1 MTPNSVSIQQ
11 ILLITIQILT
21 LGRFVIAQTDERN
34 TNVVVIYTD
43 EHSFRTIGAYRKL
56 LSHDQAF
63 IWGDGIKVHTPHI
76 DALANE
82 GVLFNNF
89 YTVAP
94 LCTPSRASLFSGLY
108 PKKTG
113 AWKNHSPM
121 NGNIMT
127 FADVMKE
134 KRNMATGYFGKWH
147 LDGEKKPLWKTNE
160 GRDFG
165 FNFNKYRWN
174 RGHWKVSVMKR
185 FSRTFKA
192 ENLVSLVRISLLR
205 SNCKVHQRGERRYHD
220 SLDICR

>member
-1 MTPNSVSIQQ
+1 M
-11 ILLITIQILT
+11 
-21 LGRFVIAQTDERN
+21 LGQTDSSN
-34 TNVVVIYTD
+34 PNVVVIYTD
-43 EHSFRTIGAYRKL
+43 EQSFRTIGAYRKL

-63 IWGDGIKVHTPHI
+63 IWGDNIKVDTPNI

-121 NGNIMT
+121 NEDIMT
-127 FADVMKE
+127 FADVMKQ
-134 KRNMATGYFGKWH
+134 KRNMATGYFGKFH
-147 LDGEKKPLWKTNE
+147 LDGEKKPLWKTKE
-160 GRDFG
+160 GREFG

-174 RGHWKVSVMKR
+174 RGHWKVRVKSDNSESH
-185 FSRTFKA
+185 FA
-192 ENLVSLVRISLLR
+192 SLI
-205 SNCKVHQRGERRYHD
+205 G
-220 SLDICR
+220 